1 LSALAR
7 NISETRFITLID
19 AAVPF
24 ISPERRHQAAVEPL
38 GDG

>member
-24 ISPERRHQAAVEPL
+24 V
-38 GDG
+38 

>member
-1 LSALAR
+1 LAR

-24 ISPERRHQAAVEPL
+24 IYLSAATGRRWAPPS
-38 GDG
+38 DG

>member
-24 ISPERRHQAAVEPL
+24 I
-38 GDG
+38 